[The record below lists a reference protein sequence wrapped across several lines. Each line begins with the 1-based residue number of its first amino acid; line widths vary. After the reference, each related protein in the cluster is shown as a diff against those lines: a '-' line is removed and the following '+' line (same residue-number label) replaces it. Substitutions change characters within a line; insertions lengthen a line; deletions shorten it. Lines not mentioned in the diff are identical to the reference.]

1 MYILH
6 KNMKSGSGLSLS
18 FEAPV
23 ANEDSTITL
32 IAKIYSA
39 TLSFPL
45 LSPVTSRELSPNRCY
60 GLSPPNDSSEGD
72 PHTELLFCQSNPIA
86 FCHSPCHRNG
96 HC

>member
-32 IAKIYSA
+32 IAKILFIHENLTNTIFFSS
-39 TLSFPL
+39 LSIPFL
-45 LSPVTSRELSPNRCY
+45 LQLSL
-60 GLSPPNDSSEGD
+60 GLYLQN
-72 PHTELLFCQSNPIA
+72 
-86 FCHSPCHRNG
+86 
-96 HC
+96 